1 MDFTK
6 KTASCP
12 NRSLPRAPNRADAR
26 SIPIIALT
34 AGAFHED
41 AQRGMRAGL
50 NAHLSKSMQ
59 PGLPFETLERLIKA

>member
-1 MDFTK
+1 MDLNT
-6 KTASCP
+6 TASCP
-12 NRSLPRAPNRADAR
+12 NHALPRALNRADAQ

-41 AQRGMRAGL
+41 AQRGMQAGL
-50 NAHLSKSMQ
+50 NAPLSKPMQ

>member
-1 MDFTK
+1 MDLNA
-6 KTASCP
+6 TASCP
-12 NRSLPRAPNRADAR
+12 NHALPRALNRADAQ

-50 NAHLSKSMQ
+50 NAPLSKTIQ
-59 PGLPFETLERLIKA
+59 PELLFETLERLIKA

>member
-1 MDFTK
+1 MDLNA
-6 KTASCP
+6 TASCP
-12 NRSLPRAPNRADAR
+12 NHALPRALNRADAQ

-50 NAHLSKSMQ
+50 NAHLSKPIQ
-59 PGLPFETLERLIKA
+59 PELLFETLERLVKA

>member
-1 MDFTK
+1 M
-6 KTASCP
+6 
-12 NRSLPRAPNRADAR
+12 NRADAQ

-50 NAHLSKSMQ
+50 NAPLSKPMQ
-59 PGLPFETLERLIKA
+59 PGLPFETLERLVKA

>member
-1 MDFTK
+1 MDLNT
-6 KTASCP
+6 TASCP
-12 NRSLPRAPNRADAR
+12 NHSLPRALNRADAH